1 MKKLIFAYFI
11 ISVFLI
17 GCAGTP
23 SSGGASVSKPDLSAL
38 LRKEW
43 RLTEVWINGIN
54 SGFTRSSLPRDGSGE
69 MFTITFDEEL
79 LSGTGAPNRFSAPY
93 IILENNAIT
102 VLLIRATLMATT
114 REPPR
119 LREHDF
125 LTYLQNSTVW
135 NIEGNNL
142 TLTSRNSS
150 GARVFLIFSWTPPV

>member
-1 MKKLIFAYFI
+1 MKKLIFASLI
-11 ISVFLI
+11 LAAFLI
-17 GCAGTP
+17 SCAGTP
-23 SSGGASVSKPDLSAL
+23 SSGNNAASKPDLSAL

-69 MFTITFDEEL
+69 MFTITFDTDS

-93 IILENNAIT
+93 TILENNSIT

-119 LREHDF
+119 LREHDY
-125 LTYLQNSTVW
+125 LTYLQNSSVW

-142 TLTSRNSS
+142 TLTSRNAS
-150 GARVFLIFSWTPPV
+150 GARVYLIFSWTPPG